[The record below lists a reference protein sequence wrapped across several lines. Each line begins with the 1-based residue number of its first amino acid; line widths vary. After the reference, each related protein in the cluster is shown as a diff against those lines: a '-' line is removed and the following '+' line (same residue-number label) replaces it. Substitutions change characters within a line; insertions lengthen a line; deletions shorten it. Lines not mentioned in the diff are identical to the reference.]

1 MESHV
6 RSLAYAIGTLGR
18 VDVERILRARQD
30 ELADEL
36 ARLTAAPEPGTNL
49 SFGKRIGEGTT
60 QAVERI
66 SSTATARSIAASL
79 ADVDRALEKLA
90 EDSYGSCDNCG
101 LPISAERLEAIP
113 WAALCMSCA
122 SRRTG

>member
-1 MESHV
+1 M
-6 RSLAYAIGTLGR
+6 
-18 VDVERILRARQD
+18 DVEAVLQARRE
-30 ELADEL
+30 ELAEEL

-79 ADVDRALEKLA
+79 AAVDRALEKLA
-90 EDSYGSCDNCG
+90 EDTYGYCDNCG
-101 LPISAERLEAIP
+101 RPIPVERLEVLP
-113 WAALCMSCA
+113 WAAYCVSCA
-122 SRRTG
+122 SHRSS

>member
-1 MESHV
+1 MSRPAHV
-6 RSLAYAIGTLGR
+6 DAGVRPAL
-18 VDVERILRARQD
+18 EARRMD
-30 ELADEL
+30 LTEEL

-66 SSTATARSIAASL
+66 
-79 ADVDRALEKLA
+79 
-90 EDSYGSCDNCG
+90 
-101 LPISAERLEAIP
+101 EAIP

-122 SRRTG
+122 SARRPA